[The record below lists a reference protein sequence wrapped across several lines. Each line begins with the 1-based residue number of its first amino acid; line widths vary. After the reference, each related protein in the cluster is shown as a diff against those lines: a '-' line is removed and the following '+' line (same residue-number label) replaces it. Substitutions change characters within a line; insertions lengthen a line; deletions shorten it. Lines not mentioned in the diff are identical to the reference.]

1 MVAENTIHINNN
13 LSIPLAE
20 LQFRFTTSSGPGGQ
34 HVNKAET
41 KAILLFDVTNSP
53 SLDDGTRA
61 RLLQRLANRL
71 DKEGVL
77 QIHAQ
82 ESRSQHRNR
91 EIALTRFQKL
101 LSDAL
106 QPEKKRHKTKPS
118 RATIK
123 KRLDAKRKLS
133 RRKQERGKK
142 WDSEQ

>member
-1 MVAENTIHINNN
+1 MDAENKIIINKKVQ
-13 LSIPLAE
+13 IPQVE
-20 LQFRFTTSSGPGGQ
+20 LQFQFATSSGPGGQ

-41 KAILLFDVTNSP
+41 KAILLFDVANSP
-53 SLDDGTRA
+53 SLNEATRSK
-61 RLLQRLANRL
+61 LLQKLANRV

-91 EIALTRFQKL
+91 EIAITRFQKL
-101 LSDAL
+101 LFDAL
-106 QPEKKRHKTKPS
+106 KPEKKRRKTKPS
-118 RATIK
+118 RAAIK

-142 WDSEQ
+142 WDGE